1 MRNKGPYTVVC
12 LDKEGFTLQE
22 WEWDTLP
29 DANRAAKRM
38 LTDPDYI
45 GDVGKSEVR
54 NAAGECIAD
63 YFAD

>member
-1 MRNKGPYTVVC
+1 

-29 DANRAAKRM
+29 EAKSAAKRM

-63 YFAD
+63 YFAN

>member
-29 DANRAAKRM
+29 EAKSAAKRM

-45 GDVGKSEVR
+45 GDVGKSEIR

-63 YFAD
+63 YFAN